1 MVIDNNIYE
10 TQHFTHCYVA
20 IPSFPVLHIV
30 VSTGGNEGKTCERTS
45 DIRGKQQ
52 IVFVCFLLRSSI
64 YVTYILMH
72 SHAV

>member
-10 TQHFTHCYVA
+10 TQHFTHYYVD
-20 IPSFPVLHIV
+20 IPSFCALHIV

-45 DIRGKQQ
+45 DNRGKQQ

-64 YVTYILMH
+64 YILMH